1 MTGRRWLLAWAD
13 YALRV
18 DGEFVAADGAEQPVL
33 VPLLRWSS
41 PAQVALPAVLRPA
54 RRFVPLGRAPRQGT
68 DQIRRSAGDRGR
80 IPCSATERHGPHAK
94 MTLSLAVSCR
104 WRQSRRG
111 GRGSTAPVSEP
122 ARPGEPGPGSRRPQ
136 RAAGQRARC
145 QRDQPGKRALY
156 AGGAAAGID
165 LWLPQPVLA
174 VLVSVL
180 DQRQGRHLLV
190 LE

>member
-1 MTGRRWLLAWAD
+1 MAPRVGRLCVAGRWRVRRSRRRGTAGSGASPTLVFSCTGRIAC
-13 YALRV
+13 
-18 DGEFVAADGAEQPVL
+18 GAPGGSQI
-33 VPLLRWSS
+33 R
-41 PAQVALPAVLRPA
+41 A
-54 RRFVPLGRAPRQGT
+54 LGRAPRQGT

-145 QRDQPGKRALY
+145 QRGQPGKRALY

-165 LWLPQPVLA
+165 PWLPQPVLA